1 MEDIQK
7 DIENINNLNKKI
19 ICLYKEVRKLKREI
33 KELEILREIKI
44 DLLTKYYEYEEDFI
58 FMFHNIK
65 EDEVKHYFKT
75 NMDKIK
81 YVYIMGKTEGYNIK
95 IFVKDY
101 LNNYVDISDKFV
113 KVKPL
118 IEDDYLTFKYINQ
131 EGKSFLPPISIFF
144 IYE

>member
-1 MEDIQK
+1 
-7 DIENINNLNKKI
+7 
-19 ICLYKEVRKLKREI
+19 
-33 KELEILREIKI
+33 
-44 DLLTKYYEYEEDFI
+44 
-58 FMFHNIK
+58 MFHNIK